1 MAKRFL
7 IYFLLKIFLKSS
19 VFCQDIEIWEFKPES
34 ILDTPGVIYTG
45 ANYLNENLN
54 YIVSYKKSKSSF
66 IENKISGE
74 KVEIDDSLSPF
85 MYKLNCGIH
94 IMLTENN
101 LIFTN
106 INSKFTKIEIVAPE
120 KNKSLK
126 ASLVNDKSEFLVSL
140 IGTNKMILFY
150 SNDNKLEKKKRI

>member
-1 MAKRFL
+1 
-7 IYFLLKIFLKSS
+7 
-19 VFCQDIEIWEFKPES
+19 
-34 ILDTPGVIYTG
+34 
-45 ANYLNENLN
+45 
-54 YIVSYKKSKSSF
+54 
-66 IENKISGE
+66 
-74 KVEIDDSLSPF
+74 
-85 MYKLNCGIH
+85 
-94 IMLTENN
+94 MLTENN

-150 SNDNKLEKKKRI
+150 SNDNKLEKKKNLIWIK